1 MNSGY
6 IYLSTSEGKSNQL
19 EIVTYSSDIP
29 FLLNINSLNLREK
42 SIEWLSDFFAT
53 NFSFSLKPFL
63 ENKDPVSVVIESSHG
78 KRLRLSIS
86 KSVDEDVLIFV
97 VDETELGDIK
107 SLFENTSGFN
117 YKELIDNQNEM
128 VCKYLE
134 DTTLLYVNNAYA
146 YVFDCEPD
154 DLIGKKFINL
164 IPEDEREA
172 ALLHIKS
179 VKHTQMPK
187 KYEHKT
193 ILPNGDVIW
202 QEWEDQVILNE
213 DGTPNHFM
221 AVGKNIT
228 HLKLVQQ
235 EMKKKS
241 DFQNLIMNTAIKL
254 INVPPDD
261 IDFAIDKAL
270 QQVGEFAK
278 VDRAYL
284 FKYDHL
290 QQLAHNTHEWCAEGV
305 SSEKEKLQN
314 LSMGMIPSWVDSH
327 LTGMIVHIA
336 DVTSLEE
343 NDPTRAILEPQG
355 IKTLISVPI
364 MQMDHCFGF
373 VGFDAVNEVKDW
385 TKAEITLLKV
395 LSELFSNAY
404 QRITFEKRLIETS
417 SQAEKA
423 NQAKSQF
430 LANMS
435 HEIRTPLNGVL
446 GMIQLLLD
454 SGLSDEQKKFAE
466 IGYNSGKNL
475 LNLINDILD
484 LSKVENKK
492 VELKKSEFSLK
503 GLIEETVQL
512 LGINARQKGLDLS
525 FKVDDAIDTS
535 IYSDKLRL
543 QQVLIN
549 LIGNA
554 IKFTEHGSVKVN
566 VCREAD
572 PISGYRVNFEVTDTG
587 IGIPKDRFDDIFE
600 PFNQLDSSTTKK
612 YAGTGLGLAI
622 SAQLVKLMGGEINV
636 ESEIGKFST
645 FSFWVPLIESA
656 EDQSKHKTRKLKDK
670 TFNALIASKSET
682 FGLILKALIPKQF
695 SSVDLISNGSNCLVK
710 IKQMQDLGTP
720 YSIIFVDEV
729 LNDSSGIQF
738 LYRLKSALDEKTPPL
753 VYLSRPDKL
762 SELESLSQ
770 SEMCCILSKPVHE
783 DNINI
788 MLKSCIPDLEIASAK
803 KNSDDDYSASEDKK
817 VKILYAEDHEVNR
830 ILMEA
835 MLERL
840 NFDYEIVSNGD
851 EAVNAVISNHF
862 DVVLMDCQ
870 MPVMDGFQATQM
882 IRSLDDASKASI
894 PIIAVTAHALKG
906 DKEKCFQFGM
916 NDYIT
921 KPYNIE
927 LIKEKVLHWSGVFR
941 IENLK
946 DFQQREGLS
955 SVNLKLN

>member
-6 IYLSTSEGKSNQL
+6 IYLSTTEGNSDKL
-19 EIVTYSSDIP
+19 EIVTFSSEIP
-29 FLLNINSLNLREK
+29 FLLSLNSLNLRK
-42 SIEWLSDFFAT
+42 KNIDWLSDLLVT
-53 NFSFSLKPFL
+53 QFSFSIKPFL
-63 ENKDPVSVVIESSHG
+63 ENEESVSAIIESPQG
-78 KRLRLSIS
+78 KRLRLSIN
-86 KSVDEDVLIFV
+86 KSVDEDVLLFF
-97 VDETELGDIK
+97 VDETYQKKLK
-107 SLFENTSGFN
+107 SLLESDSSFN
-117 YKELIDNQNEM
+117 YKQLIDNQNEM

-146 YVFDCEPD
+146 HVFDCEPD
-154 DLIGKKFINL
+154 DLIGKKFIDL

-179 VKHTQMPK
+179 VKHTQKPK

-228 HLKLVQQ
+228 HLKLVQE

-241 DFQNLIMNTAIKL
+241 DFQNLIMSTAIKL
-254 INVPPDD
+254 INVPPDE
-261 IDFAIDKAL
+261 IDFAINKAL

-290 QQLAHNTHEWCAEGV
+290 EQLAHNTHEWCADGI
-305 SSEKEKLQN
+305 SSEIDNLQN

-336 DVTSLEE
+336 DVVALEK
-343 NDPTRAILEPQG
+343 NDPVRNILEPQG

-373 VGFDAVNEVKDW
+373 VGFDAVKRVKDW

-395 LSELFSNAY
+395 LAELLSNAY
-404 QRITFEKRLIETS
+404 QRITFERRLIETTT
-417 SQAEKA
+417 QAERA

-454 SGLSDEQKKFAE
+454 SGLSQEQKKFAE

-492 VELKKSEFSLK
+492 IGLKKSNF
-503 GLIEETVQL
+503 LIKELIHETVQL
-512 LGINARQKGLDLS
+512 LGINAKQKKLDLS
-525 FKVDDAIDTS
+525 FKVDESVDIS

-554 IKFTEHGSVKVN
+554 IKFTERGSIKVSA
-566 VCREAD
+566 RRITD
-572 PISGYRVNFEVTDTG
+572 PVSGFRIHFEVTDTG
-587 IGIPKDRFDDIFE
+587 IGIPKNRFNDIFE
-600 PFNQLDSSTTKK
+600 PFHQLDSSTTKK

-622 SAQLVKLMGGEINV
+622 SAQLVKLLGGEIMV

-645 FSFWVPLIESA
+645 FSFWIPLIENV
-656 EDQSKHKTRKLKDK
+656 EDQSSKKTLKINDK
-670 TFNALIASKSET
+670 PLNALIATKSET
-682 FGLILKALIPKQF
+682 FGLILKTLIPKEF
-695 SSVDLISNGSNCLVK
+695 STVDLIANGSNSLVK
-710 IKQMQDLGTP
+710 IKKMAESGNP
-720 YSIIFVDEV
+720 YNIVFVDEV

-738 LYRLKSALDEKTPPL
+738 LYRLKSALDEQTPPL
-753 VYLSRPDKL
+753 VYLTRPDKL
-762 SELESLSQ
+762 PELESLSQ
-770 SEMCCILSKPVHE
+770 SDICSVLSKPVHE
-783 DNINI
+783 ENLSII
-788 MLKSCIPDLEIASAK
+788 IKSCVPDLVVTSTK
-803 KNSDDDYSASEDKK
+803 KNADTIMTVEEDKK
-817 VKILYAEDHEVNR
+817 IRILYAEDHEVNR

-840 NFDYEIVSNGD
+840 QFDFEIVSNGD

-862 DVVLMDCQ
+862 DVILMDCQ
-870 MPVMDGFQATQM
+870 MPVMDGFQASQM
-882 IRSLDDASKASI
+882 IRSLDDPSKASI

-906 DKEKCFQFGM
+906 DREKCFQFGM

-921 KPYNIE
+921 KPYNLE

-941 IENLK
+941 MEI
-946 DFQQREGLS
+946 
-955 SVNLKLN
+955 